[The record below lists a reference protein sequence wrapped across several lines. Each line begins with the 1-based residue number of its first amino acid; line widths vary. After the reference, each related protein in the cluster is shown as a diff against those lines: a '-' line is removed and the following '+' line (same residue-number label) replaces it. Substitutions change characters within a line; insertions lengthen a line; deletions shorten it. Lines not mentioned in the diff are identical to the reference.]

1 MEFLDNSSNT
11 AIQLYQITIWLV
23 LTMGDKRWE
32 AVEARKYHILEW
44 CFGYKHFRS
53 GQEEVIDSILNGR
66 DALAVM
72 PTGAGKSVCYQVPGL
87 MFDGITLVISPLI
100 SLMKDQVNT
109 LTSMGIRAAYL
120 NRSLNNAQYNKAL
133 DNMSRGMY
141 KIVYVAPER
150 LVSERFVQVCQSLEI
165 SLVAIDEAHCVSQWG
180 QDFRPGYLNI
190 ARFIERLP
198 VRPVVSAFTAT
209 ATKDVKTDIVN
220 LLQLREP
227 VILTTGFDRP
237 NLFFS
242 VMRPSKKRETL
253 LKLIKERSGKTGIVY
268 CSTRKNVEE
277 ISTFLCSK
285 GFSAT
290 RYHAGLSD
298 EERLKNQEDFV
309 YDRKRIMV
317 ATNAFGMGIDK
328 SDVRF
333 VIHYNMPKNIESYYQ
348 EAGRA
353 GRDGEDSDCILLF
366 GAQDIAT
373 MQYFIDT
380 AEANPEMTPEQN
392 AAFKQKEEERLQQMI
407 SYSKTQGCLRA
418 FMLRY
423 FGDQAE
429 DRCGKCSNC
438 RSKYRTVDV
447 TVDAQKILSCIV
459 RTKEHYGAQVICD
472 VLRGKET
479 QKVRSN
485 GLQKQTTY
493 GILRDVSAAQLKK
506 LIETLEEQG
515 YIRYVGVGRPALK
528 VTDSGWLVLKGKV
541 MVQSREALKLRTT
554 VTKSENEVNPALF
567 RELQNVRTSIAEK
580 RGVPS
585 YIIFSD
591 AALRS
596 MCKLLPV
603 TDEEFLRV
611 NGVGETKLRLYG
623 EQFMSVIRMY
633 TTDRNGKKP
642 FWITDEQL
650 RDFAYSDESI
660 TITELTKRINALA
673 DDPERKKL
681 LAADITGWL
690 ISVNLLEPVK
700 MNECVLRLPTEE
712 GLSRGMLR
720 RYGESEGKEYFVVVY
735 DRQAQEFILSHIDQI
750 LRYSAGKSAGSL
762 KQAKTAEEDFS

>member
-1 MEFLDNSSNT
+1 
-11 AIQLYQITIWLV
+11 
-23 LTMGDKRWE
+23 MGDKRWE
-32 AVEARKYHILEW
+32 AVEAKKYHILERY
-44 CFGYKHFRS
+44 FGFKHFRS
-53 GQEEVIDSILNGR
+53 GQEEVIDSILSGR

-72 PTGAGKSVCYQVPGL
+72 PTGAGKSVCYQVPRL
-87 MFDGITLVISPLI
+87 MFDGVTLVSSPLI
-100 SLMKDQVNT
+100 SLMKDQVNA

-120 NRSLNNAQYNKAL
+120 NRSLNNVQYNKAL

-150 LVSERFVQVCQSLEI
+150 LVSERFVQVCRSLEI
-165 SLVAIDEAHCVSQWG
+165 SLVAVDEAHCVSQWG

-190 ARFIERLP
+190 ARFISGLP

-220 LLQLREP
+220 LLQLHEP
-227 VILTTGFDRP
+227 VVLTTGFDRP

-242 VMRPSKKRETL
+242 VMRPSKKRDTL

-268 CSTRKNVEE
+268 CSTRKKVEE
-277 ISTFLCSK
+277 ISEFLCSQ

-290 RYHAGLSD
+290 RYHAGLTD

-366 GAQDIAT
+366 GTQDIAT
-373 MQYFIDT
+373 AHYFIDA
-380 AEANPEMTPEQN
+380 AEPNPEMTPEQN
-392 AAFKQKEEERLQQMI
+392 AAFKQKEEERLQHMI

-423 FGDQAE
+423 FGDQAK

-459 RTKEHYGAQVICD
+459 RTKERYGAQVICD

-479 QKVRSN
+479 QKVRNN
-485 GLQKQTTY
+485 GLQNQTTY
-493 GILRDVSAAQLKK
+493 GILRDVSASQLKS

-515 YIRYVGVGRPALK
+515 YIRYVGAGRPALK
-528 VTDSGWLVLKGKV
+528 VTESGWLVLKGKV
-541 MVQSREALKLRTT
+541 MVQSREALKVRTT
-554 VTKSENEVNPALF
+554 VTETDNGTDPALF
-567 RELQNVRTSIAEK
+567 RELQNVRTAIAGK

-596 MCKLLPV
+596 MCKHLPV

-623 EQFMSVIRMY
+623 EQFMDVIRMH
-633 TTDRNGKKP
+633 TPGKDGKKP
-642 FWITDEQL
+642 FWITAGQL
-650 RDFAYSDESI
+650 RDYPYSDEPI
-660 TITELTKRINALA
+660 TASELTKRINMLT
-673 DDPERKKL
+673 DDPERSEL
-681 LAADITGWL
+681 SLADITGWL
-690 ISVNLLEPVK
+690 LSVNLLEAVK
-700 MNECVLRLPTEE
+700 MNERILQFPTEE

-720 RYGESEGKEYFVVVY
+720 QYRESEGKEYFMVVY
-735 DRQAQEFILSHIDQI
+735 DRQAQEYILSHMDKI

-762 KQAKTAEEDFS
+762 KQAKAAESSGEMSR

>member
-1 MEFLDNSSNT
+1 
-11 AIQLYQITIWLV
+11 
-23 LTMGDKRWE
+23 MGDKRWE
-32 AVEARKYHILEW
+32 AVEAKKYHILERY
-44 CFGYKHFRS
+44 FGFKHFRS

-100 SLMKDQVNT
+100 SLMKDQVNA

-150 LVSERFVQVCQSLEI
+150 LVSERFVQVCRSLEI
-165 SLVAIDEAHCVSQWG
+165 SLVAVDEAHCVSQWG

-190 ARFIERLP
+190 ARFISLLP

-220 LLQLREP
+220 LLQLHEP
-227 VILTTGFDRP
+227 VVLTTGFDRP

-242 VMRPSKKRETL
+242 VMRPSKKRDTL

-268 CSTRKNVEE
+268 CSTRKKVEE
-277 ISTFLCSK
+277 ISEFLCSQ

-290 RYHAGLSD
+290 RYHAGLTD

-366 GAQDIAT
+366 GTQDIAT
-373 MQYFIDT
+373 AHYFIDA
-380 AEANPEMTPEQN
+380 AEPNPEMTPEQN
-392 AAFKQKEEERLQQMI
+392 AAFKQKEEERLQHMI

-423 FGDQAE
+423 FGDQAK

-459 RTKEHYGAQVICD
+459 RTKERYGAQVICD

-479 QKVRSN
+479 QKVRNN
-485 GLQKQTTY
+485 GLQNQTTY
-493 GILRDVSAAQLKK
+493 GILRDVSASQLKS

-515 YIRYVGVGRPALK
+515 YIRYVGAGRPVLK
-528 VTDSGWLVLKGKV
+528 VTESGWLVLKGKV
-541 MVQSREALKLRTT
+541 MVQSREALKVRTT
-554 VTKSENEVNPALF
+554 VTEADNGPDPALF
-567 RELQNVRTSIAEK
+567 RELQNVRTAIAGR

-623 EQFMSVIRMY
+623 EQFMDVIRMH
-633 TTDRNGKKP
+633 TPGKDGKKP
-642 FWITDEQL
+642 FWITAGQL
-650 RDFAYSDESI
+650 RDYPYSDEPI
-660 TITELTKRINALA
+660 TASELTERINALA
-673 DDPERKKL
+673 DDPERREL
-681 LAADITGWL
+681 SLADITGWL
-690 ISVNLLEPVK
+690 VSVNLLEAVK
-700 MNECVLRLPTEE
+700 MNERILQFPTEE
-712 GLSRGMLR
+712 GLILGVLR
-720 RYGESEGKEYFVVVY
+720 QYRESEGEAYFAVVY
-735 DRQAQEFILSHIDQI
+735 DRRAQEYILSHMDKI

-762 KQAKTAEEDFS
+762 KQAKTTGEDHC

>member
-1 MEFLDNSSNT
+1 
-11 AIQLYQITIWLV
+11 
-23 LTMGDKRWE
+23 MGSKRWE
-32 AVEARKYHILEW
+32 AVEAKKYHILERY
-44 CFGYKHFRS
+44 FGYKHFRS
-53 GQEEVIDSILNGR
+53 GQEEVIDSILSGR

-87 MFDGITLVISPLI
+87 MFDGVTLVISPLI
-100 SLMKDQVNT
+100 SLMKDQVNA

-120 NRSLNNAQYNKAL
+120 NRSLNNVQYNKAL

-141 KIVYVAPER
+141 KIIYVAPER
-150 LVSERFVQVCQSLEI
+150 LVSERFVQVCRSLAI
-165 SLVAIDEAHCVSQWG
+165 SLVAVDEAHCVSQWG

-190 ARFIERLP
+190 ARFISLLP
-198 VRPVVSAFTAT
+198 VRPVVGAFTAT

-227 VILTTGFDRP
+227 VVLTTGFDRP

-242 VMRPSKKRETL
+242 VMRPSKKRDTL

-268 CSTRKNVEE
+268 CATRKKVEE
-277 ISTFLCSK
+277 ISDFLRSK
-285 GFSAT
+285 GFSVT
-290 RYHAGLSD
+290 RYHAGLTD

-373 MQYFIDT
+373 AYYFIDG
-380 AEANPEMTPEQN
+380 AEPNPEMTPEQN
-392 AAFKQKEEERLQQMI
+392 AAFKKKEEERLQHMI

-459 RTKEHYGAQVICD
+459 RTKERYGAQVICD

-485 GLQKQTTY
+485 GLQNQTTY
-493 GILRDVSAAQLKK
+493 GILRDVSASQLKS

-528 VTDSGWLVLKGKV
+528 VTESGWLVLKGKV
-541 MVQSREALKLRTT
+541 MVQSREALKVRTT
-554 VTKSENEVNPALF
+554 VTEADNGADPALF
-567 RELQNVRTSIAEK
+567 RELQNVRTAIAGK
-580 RGVPS
+580 RGVPA

-623 EQFMSVIRMY
+623 EQFMDVIRMH
-633 TTDRNGKKP
+633 TPGKDGKKP
-642 FWITDEQL
+642 FWITAEQL
-650 RDFAYSDESI
+650 RNYPYSDEPI
-660 TITELTKRINALA
+660 TASELTERINALA
-673 DDPERKKL
+673 DDPERREL
-681 LAADITGWL
+681 SPADITGWL
-690 ISVNLLEPVK
+690 LSVNLLEAVK
-700 MNECVLRLPTEE
+700 MNEHTFRLPTEE

-720 RYGESEGKEYFVVVY
+720 QYRESEGKEYFVVVY
-735 DRQAQEFILSHIDQI
+735 DRQAQAYILAHMDKI
-750 LRYSAGKSAGSL
+750 LRYSAERSVGSL
-762 KQAKTAEEDFS
+762 KQAKAAEEDYS

>member
-1 MEFLDNSSNT
+1 
-11 AIQLYQITIWLV
+11 
-23 LTMGDKRWE
+23 MGDKRWE
-32 AVEARKYHILEW
+32 AVEAKKYHILERY
-44 CFGYKHFRS
+44 FGFKLFRS
-53 GQEEVIDSILNGR
+53 GQEEVIDSILNGH

-133 DNMSRGMY
+133 ENMSRGMY

-150 LVSERFVQVCQSLEI
+150 LVSERFIQVCQSLDI

-190 ARFIERLP
+190 ARFISGLP

-220 LLQLREP
+220 LLQLHEP
-227 VILTTGFDRP
+227 VVLTTGFDRP

-242 VMRPSKKRETL
+242 VMRPSKKRDTL

-268 CSTRKNVEE
+268 CSTRKKVEE
-277 ISTFLCSK
+277 ISEFLCSQ

-290 RYHAGLSD
+290 RYHAGLTD

-366 GAQDIAT
+366 GTQDIAT
-373 MQYFIDT
+373 AHYFIDA
-380 AEANPEMTPEQN
+380 AEPNPEMTPEQN
-392 AAFKQKEEERLQQMI
+392 AAFKQKEEERLQHMI

-423 FGDQAE
+423 FGDQAK

-459 RTKEHYGAQVICD
+459 RTKERYGAQVICD

-479 QKVRSN
+479 QKVRNN
-485 GLQKQTTY
+485 GLQNQTTY
-493 GILRDVSAAQLKK
+493 GILRDVSASQLKS

-515 YIRYVGVGRPALK
+515 YIRYVGAGRPALK
-528 VTDSGWLVLKGKV
+528 VTESGWLVLKGKV
-541 MVQSREALKLRTT
+541 MVQSREALKVRTT
-554 VTKSENEVNPALF
+554 VTEADNGTDPTLF
-567 RELQNVRTSIAEK
+567 RELQNVRTAIAGR

-623 EQFMSVIRMY
+623 EQFMDVIRMH
-633 TTDRNGKKP
+633 TPGKDGKKP
-642 FWITDEQL
+642 FWITAEQL
-650 RDFAYSDESI
+650 RNYPYSDEPI
-660 TITELTKRINALA
+660 TASELTERINALA
-673 DDPERKKL
+673 EDPERREL
-681 LAADITGWL
+681 SPADITGWL
-690 ISVNLLEPVK
+690 VSVNLLEAVK
-700 MNECVLRLPTEE
+700 MNERILQFPTEE
-712 GLSRGMLR
+712 GLILGVLR
-720 RYGESEGKEYFVVVY
+720 QYRESEGEAYFAVVY
-735 DRQAQEFILSHIDQI
+735 DRRAQEYILSHMDKI

-762 KQAKTAEEDFS
+762 KQAKTTGEDHC